1 MNRRLLVAGLTAA
14 ALLSLSASAQAQAPA
29 TLLINELD
37 YDQPGTDAREYVEI
51 RNNGTA
57 AVDLDPYTLRLV
69 DGDAGG
75 SAVYTSVD
83 LPAVSLASG
92 AYYVVCGNQ
101 TTVTECDLDGG
112 ANTDFIQNGAPDAV
126 GLVLGVDTIVDAVS
140 YEGTVPGYTEGG
152 GAPADSGSAQLQ
164 SISRSPAGTD
174 TNDNATDFTLV
185 CSTPGAANAT
195 TDQTCP
201 VTRIHD
207 IQGNGSSSP
216 IAGQTVKIEGVVTG
230 VDDEIG
236 SDFERTFPADAGIFV
251 QQKDADVDA
260 DPNTSEGIYV
270 GFVRDRGSYP
280 PGTVVRLTGVVREH
294 FGETRIEETDGEEPV
309 KLGEA
314 AVPLPVLIEPGFAQ

>member
-1 MNRRLLVAGLTAA
+1 MDRRLLVAGLTAA
-14 ALLSLSASAQAQAPA
+14 ALLSLSGRAQAQAPA
-29 TLLINELD
+29 ALVINEID
-37 YDQPGTDAREYVEI
+37 YDQPGTPDAGEYVEI
-51 RNNGTA
+51 RNNGSA

-83 LPAVSLASG
+83 LPTVSLASG
-92 AYYVVCGNQ
+92 AYYVVCGFPAV
-101 TTVTECDLDGG
+101 VTECDLDGG
-112 ANTDFIQNGAPDAV
+112 ASLDFIQNGAADAV
-126 GLVLGVDTIVDAVS
+126 GLALGGSVVDAVS

-152 GAPADSGSAQLQ
+152 GAPADSGSGQLQ

-174 TNDNATDFTLV
+174 TNDNATDFTLA

-207 IQGNGSSSP
+207 VQGNGTSSP
-216 IAGQTVKIEGVVTG
+216 IAGAAVKIEGVVTG

-236 SDFERTFPADAGIFV
+236 SDFQRTFPADAGIFV

-270 GFVRDRGSYP
+270 GFVRDRGNYP
-280 PGTVVRLTGVVREH
+280 PGTVVRLTG
-294 FGETRIEETDGEEPV
+294 
-309 KLGEA
+309 
-314 AVPLPVLIEPGFAQ
+314 